1 MVRRALEVATP
12 SCKFAN
18 AIFVSLRAI
27 HGGGKWSN
35 TAACATRSLLGLK
48 WLFRVQTKAL
58 ERNLE
63 WSTITAD
70 SENVVTARFFAMPSV
85 I

>member
-27 HGGGKWSN
+27 ESG
-35 TAACATRSLLGLK
+35 AIQLLAPPEA
-48 WLFRVQTKAL
+48 F
-58 ERNLE
+58 
-63 WSTITAD
+63 
-70 SENVVTARFFAMPSV
+70 
-85 I
+85 